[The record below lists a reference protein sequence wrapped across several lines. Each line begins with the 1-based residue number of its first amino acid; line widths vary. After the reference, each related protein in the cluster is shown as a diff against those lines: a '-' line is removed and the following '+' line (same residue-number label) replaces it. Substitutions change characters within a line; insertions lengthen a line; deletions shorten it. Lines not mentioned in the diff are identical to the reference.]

1 MGLIAAAG
9 FGVSALQGISAHN
22 QASADAELANAVQ
35 AINNQQV
42 YESMLS
48 TFKSLEV
55 QADQVG
61 EAFISN
67 SIEQQKA
74 EARARGSAEAA
85 SGASGTGGSGLDMQ
99 VQEASVEGAMNTAR
113 MKMNKERQLES
124 IKSQGV
130 DAVNIANQR
139 IDRMPKQQAPSM
151 LDTAL
156 NIGMSGFRN
165 TVALSNFGDAW
176 TENFGKGD
184 GVGFST
190 ESLVDSQV
198 IESESRFA

>member
-9 FGVSALQGISAHN
+9 FGISAIQGIRAHN
-22 QASADAELANAVQ
+22 QASADAEVANALQ

-48 TFKSLEV
+48 TYKSLEV

-74 EARARGSAEAA
+74 QARARGAAEAA

-99 VQEASVEGAMNTAR
+99 IQEASVEGSMNTAR
-113 MKMNKERQLES
+113 MQINKERQLAS
-124 IKSQGV
+124 IKSQGL
-130 DAVNIANQR
+130 DAVNVANQR
-139 IDRMPKQQAPSM
+139 IDRMPKQQSPSL

-165 TVALSNFGDAW
+165 TVALNSFGDSWTSNFG
-176 TENFGKGD
+176 GGD

-190 ESLVDSQV
+190 ESLIDSSV
-198 IESESRFA
+198 NNSGIRVA